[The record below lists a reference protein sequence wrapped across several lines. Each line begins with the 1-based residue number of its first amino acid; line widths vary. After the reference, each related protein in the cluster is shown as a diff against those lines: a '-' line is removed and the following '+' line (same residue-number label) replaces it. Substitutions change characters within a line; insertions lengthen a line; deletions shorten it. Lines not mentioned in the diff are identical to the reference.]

1 VAMLKLICAAA
12 FWAELSLL
20 DVLSSLKMEVTFTPI
35 IETDTTIARKTD
47 VHINSSHF
55 IRSDIL
61 LFTFSFLSFDE
72 LLINTFPLLFDLQ
85 ISYV

>member
-1 VAMLKLICAAA
+1 M
-12 FWAELSLL
+12 

-47 VHINSSHF
+47 VHINSNHF

-61 LFTFSFLSFDE
+61 LFTFSFLSIDE
-72 LLINTFPLLFDLQ
+72 LLINRFPLLFGLQ
-85 ISYV
+85 MPLCVKTKIQSMLKMDPS